1 MMAAR
6 PAGQRPLGHSI
17 DPDARRAQGEMIVQT
32 GGSST
37 RERVRDQPA
46 QHVGER
52 KLCDSGAMFAFTVEA
67 EVVG

>member
-17 DPDARRAQGEMIVQT
+17 DPDARRAQGVSTMQT
-32 GGSST
+32 GRNST
-37 RERVRDQPA
+37 RERLRDQPA
-46 QHVGER
+46 RHVAER
-52 KLCDSGAMFAFTVEA
+52 KFCDSGEMFAFTVEA